1 MQESDP
7 NDWPVRISGLVGE
20 RSHVEWAL
28 GRAGNGAKRQEAQ
41 RGGVRLGSTPST
53 AFEVIV

>member
-7 NDWPVRISGLVGE
+7 DDWPVRISGLVDE
-20 RSHVEWAL
+20 RSHVKWAL

-41 RGGVRLGSTPST
+41 RGGVRPG
-53 AFEVIV
+53 AFDALDAL